1 MTEALTTKRIL
12 RMWVPLA
19 MSWMLMA
26 AEGPLLSAAMARL
39 ANPEIN
45 LAAYGGVVWPLALII
60 EAPIIMLLAASTAL
74 STDWEAY
81 RNLRKFMTISSA
93 ILTLIH
99 ILVAFTPLYYFI
111 VVNIIGAPAEIVEP
125 ARWGLMVMVPWTWAI
140 AYRRFQQGVMI
151 RFGHS
156 DAIVVGTGIRLATD
170 VVMVLVGL
178 RIGVIP
184 GVVVGAGAQALGV
197 TAEAIYSGL
206 RVRAVVLDNLKQ
218 TEGKQVWHWGEFAKF
233 YIPLS
238 LTSLLNLI
246 WQPIGSAALSRMP
259 MAIESLAVW
268 PVLSGLVFML
278 RSPAMAFNEVV
289 VALLGERHAVKKLQR
304 VALGM
309 GLMTTIVHL
318 GFVITPLSV
327 LWFATITGLSAEL
340 VGIGRIGLWIALP
353 LPAMNMLLSWFQG
366 ALVHGKKTRGIP
378 EAVAI
383 YLVSVSLLLIGGV
396 MWGEVIG
403 LYVGM
408 GALGLAQGAQ
418 TIWLWYKSRKIIIP
432 LSLEAGRDSFM

>member
-1 MTEALTTKRIL
+1 MTEALTTKRIM

-19 MSWMLMA
+19 LSWMLMA

-39 ANPEIN
+39 SNPEIN
-45 LAAYGGVVWPLALII
+45 LAAYGGIVWPLALII

-81 RNLRKFMTISSA
+81 CNLRKFMTTSS
-93 ILTLIH
+93 IVLTGVH
-99 ILVAFTPLYYFI
+99 ILVAFTPLYDF
-111 VVNIIGAPAEIVEP
+111 VVVKMIGAPVEIVEP

-140 AYRRFQQGVMI
+140 AYRRFQQGAMI

-156 DAIVVGTGIRLATD
+156 DAIVVGTGIRLVTD
-170 VVMVLVGL
+170 FVLVWIGF
-178 RIGVIP
+178 RIGNLP

-197 TAEAIYSGL
+197 TAEAIYSGV
-206 RVRAVVLDNLKQ
+206 RVRAVVVEKLKQ
-218 TEGKQVWHWGEFAKF
+218 VEAKQVWHWGEFAKF

-268 PVLSGLVFML
+268 PVLSGLVFIL

-289 VALLGERHAVKKLQR
+289 VALLGERNAAKKLRR
-304 VALGM
+304 VAWGM
-309 GLMTTIVHL
+309 GSITTLTHL
-318 GFVITPLSV
+318 LFMITPLSV
-327 LWFATITGLSAEL
+327 LWFAVITGLSPDL
-340 VGIGRIGLWIALP
+340 VEIGRIGLWIALP
-353 LPAMNMLLSWFQG
+353 IPALNMLLNWFQG
-366 ALVHGKKTRGIP
+366 ALVFEKKTRAIP

-383 YLVSVSLLLIGGV
+383 YLVSVSLLLFGGV
-396 MWGEVIG
+396 VWGEVTG
-403 LYVGM
+403 LFIGM
-408 GALGLAQGAQ
+408 GALGLAQAAQ
-418 TIWLWYKSRKIIIP
+418 TLWLWHK
-432 LSLEAGRDSFM
+432 GRAVILGMTGEQAETNFV

>member
-1 MTEALTTKRIL
+1 MTEALTTKRIM

-39 ANPEIN
+39 ADPEIN
-45 LAAYGGVVWPLALII
+45 LAAYGGIVWPLALII

-74 STDWEAY
+74 STDWDAY
-81 RNLRKFMTISSA
+81 RNLRKFMTITSF
-93 ILTLIH
+93 ILTIVH
-99 ILVAFTPLYYFI
+99 ILVAFTPLYYFV
-111 VVNIIGAPAEIVEP
+111 VVNVIGAPSEIVEP
-125 ARWGLMVMVPWTWAI
+125 ARWGLMAMTPWTWAI
-140 AYRRFQQGVMI
+140 AYRRFQQGAMI

-156 DAIVVGTGIRLATD
+156 DAIVVGTGIRLAMD
-170 VVMVLVGL
+170 VVMVLIGL
-178 RIGVIP
+178 QIGGLP

-197 TAEAIYSGL
+197 TAEAIYSGI
-206 RVRAVVLDNLKQ
+206 RVRAVVIEKLKLV
-218 TEGKQVWHWGEFAKF
+218 EVKQVWRWGEFAKF

-268 PVLSGLVFML
+268 PVLSGLVFIL

-289 VALLGERHAVKKLQR
+289 VALFGKPEAVKKLRR

-309 GLMTTIVHL
+309 GLVTTVVHL
-318 GFVITPLSV
+318 IFVFTPLSV
-327 LWFATITGLSAEL
+327 FWFASITGLSSEL
-340 VGIGRIGLWIALP
+340 VEIGRIGLWIALP
-353 LPAMNMLLSWFQG
+353 LPALNMLLSWFQG
-366 ALVHGKKTRGIP
+366 SLVHGKKTHGIP

-383 YLVSVSLLLIGGV
+383 YLGSVSLLLFGGV
-396 MWGEVIG
+396 MWGGATG
-403 LYVGM
+403 LFVGM

-418 TIWLWYKSRKIIIP
+418 TLWLWHKSRAVILP
-432 LSLEAGRDSFM
+432 MARGTMQEN

>member
-1 MTEALTTKRIL
+1 
-12 RMWVPLA
+12 
-19 MSWMLMA
+19 
-26 AEGPLLSAAMARL
+26 
-39 ANPEIN
+39 
-45 LAAYGGVVWPLALII
+45 
-60 EAPIIMLLAASTAL
+60 
-74 STDWEAY
+74 
-81 RNLRKFMTISSA
+81 
-93 ILTLIH
+93 
-99 ILVAFTPLYYFI
+99 
-111 VVNIIGAPAEIVEP
+111 
-125 ARWGLMVMVPWTWAI
+125 
-140 AYRRFQQGVMI
+140 MI

-170 VVMVLVGL
+170 VVVVLVGL

-184 GVVVGAGAQALGV
+184 GVVVVAGAQALGV
-197 TAEAIYSGL
+197 TAEAIYSGF
-206 RVRAVVLDNLKQ
+206 RVRAVVIENLKQ
-218 TEGKQVWHWGEFAKF
+218 IEGKNIWHWGEFAKF

-238 LTSLLNLI
+238 LTSFLNLI

-289 VALLGERHAVKKLQR
+289 VALLGERHAVKELRR

-309 GLMTTIVHL
+309 GWMTTIVHL

-327 LWFATITGLSAEL
+327 LWFSTITGLSAEL
-340 VGIGRIGLWIALP
+340 VEIGRIGLWIALP

-418 TIWLWYKSRKIIIP
+418 TIWLWNKSRKIIVP
-432 LSLEAGRDSFM
+432 LSMDEGRESFV

>member
-19 MSWMLMA
+19 LSWMLMA

-45 LAAYGGVVWPLALII
+45 LAAYGGIVWPVALII

-74 STDWEAY
+74 STDWDAY
-81 RNLRKFMTISSA
+81 RSLRKFMTITSI
-93 ILTLIH
+93 ILTGLH
-99 ILVAFTPLYYFI
+99 ILVAFTPLYYFV
-111 VVNIIGAPAEIVEP
+111 VVNMIGAPAEIVEP

-140 AYRRFQQGVMI
+140 AYRRFQQGAMI

-156 DAIVVGTGIRLATD
+156 DAIVVGTGIRLVTD
-170 VVMVLVGL
+170 VVLVSIGM
-178 RIGVIP
+178 RIGVLP

-197 TAEAIYSGL
+197 TAEAIYSGI
-206 RVRAVVLDNLKQ
+206 RVRTVVIEKLKQ
-218 TEGKQVWHWGEFAKF
+218 AEVKQVWHWGEFAKF

-268 PVLSGLVFML
+268 PVLSGLVFIF

-289 VALLGERHAVKKLQR
+289 VALLGDQKAVKKLRR

-309 GLMTTIVHL
+309 GLMTTIVNL
-318 GFVITPLSV
+318 AFLITPLSIFWLSTV
-327 LWFATITGLSAEL
+327 TGLSPGL
-340 VGIGRIGLWIALP
+340 VEIGRTGLWIALP
-353 LPAMNMLLSWFQG
+353 LPALNMLLSWFQG

-383 YLVSVSLLLIGGV
+383 YLVSVSLLLAGGV
-396 MWGEVIG
+396 MWGEMTG
-403 LYVGM
+403 LFVGM

-418 TIWLWYKSRKIIIP
+418 TLWLWHKSRAVILPMSK
-432 LSLEAGRDSFM
+432 EAREVNCV

>member
-1 MTEALTTKRIL
+1 
-12 RMWVPLA
+12 
-19 MSWMLMA
+19 
-26 AEGPLLSAAMARL
+26 
-39 ANPEIN
+39 
-45 LAAYGGVVWPLALII
+45 
-60 EAPIIMLLAASTAL
+60 
-74 STDWEAY
+74 
-81 RNLRKFMTISSA
+81 
-93 ILTLIH
+93 
-99 ILVAFTPLYYFI
+99 
-111 VVNIIGAPAEIVEP
+111 
-125 ARWGLMVMVPWTWAI
+125 
-140 AYRRFQQGVMI
+140 
-151 RFGHS
+151 
-156 DAIVVGTGIRLATD
+156 
-170 VVMVLVGL
+170 
-178 RIGVIP
+178 
-184 GVVVGAGAQALGV
+184 VVVGAGAQALGV

-218 TEGKQVWHWGEFAKF
+218 TGGKQIWHWGEFAKF